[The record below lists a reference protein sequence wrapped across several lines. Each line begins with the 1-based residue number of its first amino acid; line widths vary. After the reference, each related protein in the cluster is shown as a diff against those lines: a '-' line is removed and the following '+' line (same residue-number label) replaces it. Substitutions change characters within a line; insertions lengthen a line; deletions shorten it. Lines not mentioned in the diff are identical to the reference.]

1 MATLDLLVGATAAD
15 LSAQPGHLW
24 MGFPLLEVQMAG
36 IGDGSAASCSCEFRR
51 SKTQHPCGCVPTPA
65 PQDVDDSLAM
75 SFWYSGLSAE
85 NT

>member
-36 IGDGSAASCSCEFRR
+36 IGDGAAASCSCEFRR
-51 SKTQHPCGCVPTPA
+51 SQTLTPIAYPGASGRGRQPC
-65 PQDVDDSLAM
+65 D
-75 SFWYSGLSAE
+75 
-85 NT
+85 

>member
-36 IGDGSAASCSCEFRR
+36 IGDGAAASCSCEFRR
-51 SKTQHPCGCVPTPA
+51 ARPNTHV
-65 PQDVDDSLAM
+65 DVCLPRR
-75 SFWYSGLSAE
+75 LSAAALW
-85 NT
+85 